1 MFNDQSELNLQSG
14 IFYLPFAQL
23 LDDLA
28 LCWNFTNDFGR
39 KLEMMLYK
47 VLIEDH
53 HTANKE
59 GQTHRFTKQLTS
71 SYPVKCGSKKLHQ
84 L

>member
-23 LDDLA
+23 LDGLA

-47 VLIEDH
+47 VLIGDH
-53 HTANKE
+53 HTVIAK
-59 GQTHRFTKQLTS
+59 QTD
-71 SYPVKCGSKKLHQ
+71 
-84 L
+84 